1 MYLLSAIYPHKH
13 LKLINTLYHYVD
25 GLAIWAPEDPALY
38 KYRAQKAAEHGY
50 THVDHYMPTTDSPT

>member
-1 MYLLSAIYPHKH
+1 M
-13 LKLINTLYHYVD
+13 INTLYHYVD